1 MNNSSL
7 PELREQID
15 ALDLELLSLLAKRR
29 VLAIDVAR
37 SKIGLR
43 RQIRDKERESDLLE
57 RLVIAGKKLALDRSY
72 ITRIFQMIIEDSV
85 LTQQKVLQQE
95 TSSNLQQVDDSSVRI
110 ARIAF
115 LGPEGSYSHLAAKQ
129 YSASH
134 SDQMVVECSCRTFA
148 DVLQLVEA
156 GKVDYAILPI
166 ENSYS
171 GSISDVY
178 RLLQRIN
185 LPVVKEIMVP
195 IEHCILASIN
205 SPLDQIKTIYSHPQP
220 FQQCS
225 KFLIN
230 FPQWKIEYCESTSVA
245 MKKVAQ
251 LNHPTAAALGS
262 RQGSVIYGLQV
273 LKYDIANQRQ
283 NTTRFI
289 VLSNKHY

>member
-7 PELREQID
+7 PELRKQID

-29 VLAIDVAR
+29 VLAVDVAR

-43 RQIRDKERESDLLE
+43 RQIRDKERERDLLE

-95 TSSNLQQVDDSSVRI
+95 TRSNLLQQVDSSVRI

-134 SDQMVVECSCRTFA
+134 SDQMIVEECSCRTFA
-148 DVLQLVEA
+148 DVLQLIEA

-178 RLLQRIN
+178 CLLQRIN
-185 LPVVKEIMVP
+185 LPVVKEITVP

-205 SPLDQIKTIYSHPQP
+205 SPLDQIETIYSHPQP

-251 LNHPTAAALGS
+251 LNHPTAAAIGS
-262 RQGSVIYGLQV
+262 RQGSIIYGLQV
-273 LKYDIANQRQ
+273 LKSNIANQQQ
-283 NTTRFI
+283 NTTRFV
-289 VLSNKHY
+289 VLSK

>member
-1 MNNSSL
+1 MNNYSL

-15 ALDLELLSLLAKRR
+15 TLDLKLLSLLAKRR
-29 VLAIDVAR
+29 VLVVDVAR
-37 SKIGLR
+37 SKICLR
-43 RQIRDKERESDLLE
+43 RQIRDKERERDLLE
-57 RLVIAGKKLALDRSY
+57 RLVIAGKKLALDKSY

-85 LTQQKVLQQE
+85 LTQQKVLQLE
-95 TSSNLQQVDDSSVRI
+95 TSSHQQVDNSSVSI

-115 LGPEGSYSHLAAKQ
+115 LGPEGSYSHLAARQ

-134 SDQMVVECSCRTFA
+134 SDKMAVECSCRTFA

-156 GKVDYAILPI
+156 GKADYAVLPI
-166 ENSYS
+166 ENSNS
-171 GSISDVY
+171 GSISEVY
-178 RLLQRIN
+178 SLLQRIN
-185 LPVVKEIMVP
+185 LPVVKEITVS

-205 SPLDQIKTIYSHPQP
+205 SSLDQVKIIYSHPQP

-225 KFLIN
+225 QFLTN
-230 FPQWKIEYCESTSVA
+230 FPQWKIEYCESTSAA

-251 LNHPTAAALGS
+251 LNNPTAAALGS

-273 LKYDIANQRQ
+273 LEYNIANQRQ

-289 VLSNKHY
+289 VLSNKHD

>member
-7 PELREQID
+7 PELRKQID

-29 VLAIDVAR
+29 VLAVDVAR

-43 RQIRDKERESDLLE
+43 RQIRDKERERDLLE
-57 RLVIAGKKLALDRSY
+57 RLVIAGQKLALDRSY
-72 ITRIFQMIIEDSV
+72 ITSIYQMIIEDSV
-85 LTQQKVLQQE
+85 LIQQKVLQQ
-95 TSSNLQQVDDSSVRI
+95 VDRSVSI

-129 YSASH
+129 YSASN
-134 SDQMVVECSCRTFA
+134 SDQMIVECSCRTFA
-148 DVLQLVEA
+148 DVLQLIEA
-156 GKVDYAILPI
+156 GKVDYAVLPI

-178 RLLQRIN
+178 CLLQRTN
-185 LPVVKEIMVP
+185 LPVVKEITVP

-273 LKYDIANQRQ
+273 LKSDIANQQQ
-283 NTTRFI
+283 NNTRFV
-289 VLSNKHY
+289 VLSKKE